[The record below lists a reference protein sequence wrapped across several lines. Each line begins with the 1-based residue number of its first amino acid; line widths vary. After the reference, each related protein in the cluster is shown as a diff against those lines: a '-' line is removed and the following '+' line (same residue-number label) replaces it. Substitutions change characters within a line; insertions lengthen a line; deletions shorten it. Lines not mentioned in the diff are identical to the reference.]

1 MCAKRI
7 LTVGSTNIDFV
18 LTTPY
23 LPAPGETLRS
33 GGEYSFMPGGKGA
46 NAAAA
51 AAAFGADSVFCTRVG
66 DDAYGDR
73 MLRALEERGINTK
86 YVLWTAT
93 SRPGLP
99 LLPSKRTAPTA
110 LSFIQARTTR

>member
-23 LPAPGETLRS
+23 LPDPGETLRS

-51 AAAFGADSVFCTRVG
+51 AAATA
-66 DDAYGDR
+66 
-73 MLRALEERGINTK
+73 RAGKTTTAALTEAFSTTLGRG
-86 YVLWTAT
+86 
-93 SRPGLP
+93 
-99 LLPSKRTAPTA
+99 
-110 LSFIQARTTR
+110 